1 MGVATTFALYVIINV
16 GMVMGALPV
25 VGVPLPLISYG
36 GTVMMAVLA
45 GFGLILGAHIHRNA
59 EPPRGA
65 GLFG

>member
-1 MGVATTFALYVIINV
+1 
-16 GMVMGALPV
+16 
-25 VGVPLPLISYG
+25 
-36 GTVMMAVLA
+36 VLA